1 MRQSS
6 QNVSGFLERKYGSKR
21 WLKITVNEFE
31 IAFKKNNIHQKLL
44 DMAQNGYEW
53 NYKLYK
59 YCCHKD
65 STLYFFF
72 ESDDIKLKDV
82 YTSLGDMYS
91 AKSIAKFASRMS
103 LGFSKSYPLNDIKIK
118 CSSIRIIDDYRSHK
132 SKCVMTD
139 GCGHISVD
147 LAKQIPLVA
156 GGYLKHSNADKHAE
170 YPLLIQCR
178 VIYSHGLAKGVLIA
192 NPNIPDGQI
201 HLRQSMIKIKNPKP
215 KEMEHAIIEVINT
228 STIGHSSNLNASFN
242 IILSQLVAQKHGDD
256 SLFRKYIH
264 SQLKS
269 YFECLQEII
278 KNPRVAF
285 KRLKHLLT
293 KFEDNK
299 RENYNG
305 RDVEFDPFR
314 DDYQMIMEMI
324 LAGQNMNDPF
334 LRKKLQQIAKKS
346 YSKLL
351 YKSAV
356 PIEQSTYL
364 MGVADPLNVLE
375 ENEVFIVGH
384 TKIVGDILISRN
396 PCQHP
401 GDIRKFTAVNNSE
414 LHDFVGYYNR
424 QSSGGV
430 FFSTKGDR
438 APADLLSNGDYD
450 GDLFWICWDQELVK
464 LMDENFGAA
473 PVDFADAQKWN
484 EKYNKDQNDNMKWRI
499 VRKSPMEFGDQDMS
513 NALMTHF
520 LLSNINSMKMKR
532 SSKIWRKCF
541 ELFGLFDDRT
551 MIASQCYFVALDAS
565 KNGIKVTLP
574 PMIEHMNE
582 NIFPYEQDFGKNLKK
597 REQTQT
603 LIIKQSNKILMYIY
617 ETVMRLRV
625 EYMNFDPVGDYGH
638 IDYKLDEHLGFK
650 EEQNVKLLQKIKEF
664 DKELRREFAR
674 LKQKYDAKRKDEELK
689 NVQEQREIYLFKRK
703 YREKFE
709 QYCRNNN
716 FCMEAFAQIQYD
728 YSYNKGSYWIPWV
741 LCGDVL
747 NKIKAN
753 ARCQEEKDKNSH
765 LIMCPPKVFKD
776 VLLRKR

>member
-1 MRQSS
+1 
-6 QNVSGFLERKYGSKR
+6 
-21 WLKITVNEFE
+21 
-31 IAFKKNNIHQKLL
+31 
-44 DMAQNGYEW
+44 
-53 NYKLYK
+53 
-59 YCCHKD
+59 
-65 STLYFFF
+65 
-72 ESDDIKLKDV
+72 
-82 YTSLGDMYS
+82 
-91 AKSIAKFASRMS
+91 
-103 LGFSKSYPLNDIKIK
+103 
-118 CSSIRIIDDYRSHK
+118 
-132 SKCVMTD
+132 MTD
-139 GCGHISVD
+139 GCGYIAVY
-147 LAKQIPLVA
+147 LAKQIPFVA
-156 GGYLKHSNADKHAE
+156 GGYLKHKNDDKHAE

-178 VIYSHGLAKGVLIA
+178 IIYSGGLAKGVLIA
-192 NPNIPDGQI
+192 NPNIPNGEI

-228 STIGHSSNLNASFN
+228 STIGHTSNLNASFN
-242 IILSQLVAQKHGDD
+242 IILSQLVALKHGDD
-256 SLFRKYIH
+256 KLFRNYMH

-299 RENYNG
+299 RENHNNK
-305 RDVEFDPFR
+305 DLEFDPFR

-351 YKSAV
+351 HKSAV

-375 ENEVFIVGH
+375 KNQVFIVGH
-384 TKIVGDILISRN
+384 TKIVGDVLISRN

-401 GDIRKFTAVNNSE
+401 GDIQKFTAVNNTE

-424 QSSGGV
+424 QSSGGI

-450 GDLFWICWDQELVK
+450 GDLFWICWDQELIK
-464 LMDENFGAA
+464 LIDENFDAA
-473 PVDFADAQKWN
+473 PADFSDAYNWN
-484 EKYNKDQNDNMKWRI
+484 QICNKDEQDNRKWSV

-520 LLSNINSMKMKR
+520 LLSNINSMTMKR

-541 ELFGLFDDRT
+541 ELFGLFDRRT

-565 KNGIKVTLP
+565 KNGIKVTFP
-574 PMIEHMNE
+574 PMIEHVNE
-582 NIFPYEQDFGKNLKK
+582 NIFPYEQDFGKM
-597 REQTQT
+597 RERFDK
-603 LIIKQSNKILMYIY
+603 IIKESDKILMYIY

-625 EYMNFDPVGDYGH
+625 EYMNFDLVGNEGH
-638 IDYKLDEHLGFK
+638 TDYKLDKHLGFK
-650 EEQNVKLLQKIKEF
+650 EEQNVQLLQKIKEF

-747 NKIKAN
+747 NKIKAK